1 MFQIQVYTKRFC
13 KNTKVT
19 KSVQVS
25 IKEGE
30 EEKVEEMRGREKL
43 VRTPQQVFV
52 LWCFCICSVL
62 ICFLVLL
69 YLFRNHL
76 FLGASVFVCTYL
88 LFCPCFLSFSSKSFP
103 YDVILVFLRLR
114 IISDV
119 IFCLHRATTKA
130 SDVAEVSPP
139 SWLGSGQTSR

>member
-1 MFQIQVYTKRFC
+1 MFQIQVYTKKFC

-19 KSVQVS
+19 MSVQVS

-52 LWCFCICSVL
+52 LWCFCICSGL

-69 YLFRNHL
+69 YLL
-76 FLGASVFVCTYL
+76 CTYL

-103 YDVILVFLRLR
+103 YDVLFTFLHLR
-114 IISDV
+114 IISDA
-119 IFCLHRATTKA
+119 IFCLHRVTTKA